1 MIVSTPMTDAG
12 VLLVA
17 IGAEGYMAQA
27 CMAAAATGDPQ
38 IDHLRIMGLAEA
50 AHDFAAEVLK
60 PGGAF
65 VAKVLRGGTERTLL
79 DRLKRDFAKVR
90 HVKPE
95 ASRADSAEM
104 YVVATGFRGGG

>member
-1 MIVSTPMTDAG
+1 
-12 VLLVA
+12 
-17 IGAEGYMAQA
+17 
-27 CMAAAATGDPQ
+27 MAANTVGHKQ
-38 IDHLRIMGLAEA
+38 TDHLRTMGLVEA
-50 AHDFAAEVLK
+50 AVDFAISTLA

-79 DRLKRDFAKVR
+79 DRLKHDFAKVK

-104 YVVATGFRGGG
+104 YVVGTGFRG

>member
-1 MIVSTPMTDAG
+1 
-12 VLLVA
+12 VLREALGGPADVVLSD
-17 IGAEGYMAQA
+17 
-27 CMAAAATGDPQ
+27 MAASATGDPQ
-38 IDHLRIMGLAEA
+38 IDHLRIMALAET
-50 AHDFAAEVLK
+50 AHDFAARVLK

-79 DRLKRDFAKVR
+79 DRLKHDFAKVR

-104 YVVATGFRGGG
+104 YVVATGFRGRDG